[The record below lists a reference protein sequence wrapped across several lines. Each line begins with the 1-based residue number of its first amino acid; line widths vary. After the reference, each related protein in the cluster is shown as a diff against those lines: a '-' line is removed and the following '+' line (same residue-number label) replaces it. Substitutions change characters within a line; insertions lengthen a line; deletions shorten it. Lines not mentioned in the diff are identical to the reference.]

1 MKNCVQTTGKMKLEE
16 HITEK
21 RYTRQQ
27 RNNTRPTVEANSE
40 NGLTDTDTTSRKN
53 VEQKSSKW
61 KNCTTDKQTDIDI
74 ATRKALIKSTPQK
87 IAITKAPKIGPI
99 QPKPIN
105 TSSDVEQNN
114 TGWWFGT

>member
-1 MKNCVQTTGKMKLEE
+1 MLQKTTAENTRTSNEQTCVQTAGKTKLEE

-53 VEQKSSKW
+53 VE
-61 KNCTTDKQTDIDI
+61 
-74 ATRKALIKSTPQK
+74 
-87 IAITKAPKIGPI
+87 
-99 QPKPIN
+99 
-105 TSSDVEQNN
+105 
-114 TGWWFGT
+114 